1 MSLNPNPYPAGPYD
15 APPRPPSM
23 TLRPP
28 SSAALVTYVILG
40 LTVIVYLF
48 QAGTQLMIGYD
59 LPVVL
64 GGKVN
69 EYIRAGQLWR
79 LITPVLLHG
88 SILHIGF
95 NMYALVIIGAGL
107 EQRMGHARFLILY
120 VLAGFSGNVVSF
132 LLTPGVSV
140 GASTSIFGL
149 LAAEGVFLYQNRSLL
164 GPRGRSALNNVIGL
178 AIVNLLIGLQPGID
192 NWGHIGGLLGGL
204 LFMWIGGPSWRVEGM
219 YPYLQIRDER
229 GIREAILGA
238 ALVLLIFGALAMVG
252 MWWPIV
258 Q

>member
-1 MSLNPNPYPAGPYD
+1 MSLNPDPYPAGPYD
-15 APPRPPSM
+15 APPRPPAVR
-23 TLRPP
+23 LRPP
-28 SSAALVTYVILG
+28 SSEALVTYIILG
-40 LTVIVYLF
+40 LTVIVYLL
-48 QAGTQLMIGYD
+48 QAGAQLTIGYD
-59 LPVVL
+59 LPVDM

-69 EYIRAGQLWR
+69 SAIRAGQLWR

-95 NMYALVIIGAGL
+95 NMYALVVIGTSL

-120 VLAGFSGNVVSF
+120 LLAGFSGNVVSF
-132 LLTPGVSV
+132 LLTPNVSV

-149 LAAEGVFLYQNRSLL
+149 LAAEGVFLFQNRALL
-164 GPRGRSALNNVIGL
+164 GQRGQSALSNVIGL
-178 AIVNLLIGLQPGID
+178 AVINLLIGLQPGID

-204 LFMWIGGPSWRVEGM
+204 LFMWIGGPRWRVEGM

-238 ALVLLIFGALAMVG
+238 ALVLLIFGALAMIG
-252 MWWPIV
+252 MWRPFV

>member
-1 MSLNPNPYPAGPYD
+1 VSLNPDPYPAGPYD
-15 APPRPPSM
+15 APPRPPSVI
-23 TLRPP
+23 LRPP

-59 LPVVL
+59 LPVVY
-64 GGKVN
+64 GGKIN

-95 NMYALVIIGAGL
+95 NMYALVAIGSSL
-107 EQRMGHARFLILY
+107 EQRMGHIRFLILY
-120 VLAGFSGNVVSF
+120 LLAGFAGNVVSF
-132 LLTPGVSV
+132 LLTPNVSV
-140 GASTSIFGL
+140 GASTAIFGL

-164 GPRGRSALNNVIGL
+164 GPRGRSGLNNVIGL

-204 LFMWIGGPSWRVEGM
+204 LFMWVGGPRWRVEGM

-252 MWWPIV
+252 MWHPIV

>member
-1 MSLNPNPYPAGPYD
+1 ML
-15 APPRPPSM
+15 
-23 TLRPP
+23 
-28 SSAALVTYVILG
+28 TYIIVG
-40 LTVIVYLF
+40 LTMVVYLL
-48 QAGTQLMIGYD
+48 QAGSQLMFGYD
-59 LPVVL
+59 LPVIYA
-64 GGKVN
+64 GKVN

-95 NMYALVIIGAGL
+95 NMYFLLSIGPGL
-107 EQRMGHARFLILY
+107 EERMGHIRFLILY
-120 VLAGFSGNVVSF
+120 LLGGFAGNVVSF
-132 LLTPGVSV
+132 VLTPAVSV
-140 GASTSIFGL
+140 GASTAIFGL
-149 LAAEGVFLYQNRSLL
+149 LAAEGVFQYQNRELL
-164 GPRGRSALNNVIGL
+164 GARGRAQLNNVVGLAVINLIIGL
-178 AIVNLLIGLQPGID
+178 SPGID

-204 LFMWIGGPSWRVEGM
+204 LFMWIGGPRWRVEGM

-252 MWWPIV
+252 MLWPIV

>member
-1 MSLNPNPYPAGPYD
+1 VSNYPDPHPAGPYD
-15 APPRPPSM
+15 ASPRPPAVR
-23 TLRPP
+23 LRPP
-28 SSAALVTYVILG
+28 SSDTLVTYIILG

-48 QAGTQLMIGYD
+48 QAGTQLTLGVD
-59 LPVVL
+59 LPVAF
-64 GGKVN
+64 GGKIN

-95 NMYALVIIGAGL
+95 NMYFLLAIGPSL
-107 EQRMGHARFLILY
+107 EQRMGHTRFLILY
-120 VLAGFSGNVVSF
+120 LLGGFSGNVASF
-132 LLTPGVSV
+132 LLTSGVSV

-149 LAAEGVFLYQNRSLL
+149 LAAEGVFLYQNRELL
-164 GPRGRSALNNVIGL
+164 GARGRTQLSNVVGL
-178 AIVNLLIGLQPGID
+178 AIVNLIIGLSPGID
-192 NWGHIGGLLGGL
+192 NWGHVGGLLGGL
-204 LFMWIGGPSWRVEGM
+204 LFMWVGGPRWRVEGM
-219 YPYLQIRDER
+219 YPYLQIQDER

-252 MWWPIV
+252 MWSPIV